1 MFETIGIIATMIFRL
16 DPPWIAL
23 LLPIP
28 LIALSLWWSYYIAFP
43 VLMEKMLRAGKTWL
57 YFPKKWGDR
66 RLLIIRIDR
75 MIFLFTGAFLGFSI
89 WWSFA
94 SHWITLLVLLL
105 LGIAAIFPLTRRVM
119 VMRYK
124 QQSKLYYDRLNE
136 RFSHLQEKQT
146 LSSEVEVRNMIS
158 WEHQQ
163 LLLKADRQ
171 EKLLEL
177 LSGEIA
183 ECDLQDISDE

>member
-43 VLMEKMLRAGKTWL
+43 VLMEKMLRTGKTWL

-66 RLLIIRIDR
+66 RLLIIRVDR
-75 MIFLFTGAFLGFSI
+75 IIFLFTGAFLGFSI

-105 LGIAAIFPLTRRVM
+105 LGIAVIFPLTRRVM
-119 VMRYK
+119 VMRYE